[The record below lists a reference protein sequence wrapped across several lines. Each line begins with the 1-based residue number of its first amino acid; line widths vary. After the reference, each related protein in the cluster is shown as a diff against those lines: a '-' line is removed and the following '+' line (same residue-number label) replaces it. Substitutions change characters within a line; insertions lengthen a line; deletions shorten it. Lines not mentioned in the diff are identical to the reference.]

1 MLKPQYITKIVN
13 PNTNKVTVME
23 PEVVGNPVT
32 EEAAKQVREY
42 MRDTT
47 ENEEYGIA
55 YGKYN
60 VPGYHVSV
68 KTGTAQISENG
79 AYLKGE
85 NDYIYSAV
93 SMVPS
98 ENPEYIF
105 YLTIKQ
111 PKKYDY
117 NALSDITNAILK
129 RAMDLTSSDASTDGS
144 STEPSTEKIKI
155 DDYRNLA
162 TTTAA
167 TAAQKSGLDPIVLGE
182 GSKVKSQSIEAG
194 KTVLAGEKLLL
205 LTNDDAVT
213 MPDITGWSKTDIL
226 KLTDLL
232 KIDVKFEGEGYATSQ
247 NIEAYST
254 VGKQK
259 LTVVLKENQ

>member
-1 MLKPQYITKIVN
+1 M
-13 PNTNKVTVME
+13 
-23 PEVVGNPVT
+23 
-32 EEAAKQVREY
+32 
-42 MRDTT
+42 
-47 ENEEYGIA
+47 
-55 YGKYN
+55 
-60 VPGYHVSV
+60 
-68 KTGTAQISENG
+68 
-79 AYLKGE
+79 
-85 NDYIYSAV
+85 
-93 SMVPS
+93 
-98 ENPEYIF
+98 
-105 YLTIKQ
+105 
-111 PKKYDY
+111 
-117 NALSDITNAILK
+117 
-129 RAMDLTSSDASTDGS
+129 
-144 STEPSTEKIKI
+144 
-155 DDYRNLA
+155 
-162 TTTAA
+162 
-167 TAAQKSGLDPIVLGE
+167 DPIVLGE